1 MSIKSR
7 IFTAA
12 LCATAL
18 AGGFS
23 LTAWA
28 ASNWCEE
35 CHIQCAIEY
44 QTCLNNGQWT
54 EAQCRESYRTC
65 IIYTCNNCIIP

>member
-7 IFTAA
+7 ILTLA

-23 LTAWA
+23 LSAFA

-35 CHIQCAIEY
+35 CHIQCGMEY
-44 QTCLNNGQWT
+44 RACMNSGQWT
-54 EAQCRESYRTC
+54 EWQCRQSQQSC

>member
-7 IFTAA
+7 VLAAA
-12 LCATAL
+12 LCALAL
-18 AGGFS
+18 VGGFS
-23 LTAWA
+23 LTALA

-44 QTCLNNGQWT
+44 QNCVNSGQWT
-54 EAQCRESYRTC
+54 ESQCREGRQTC
-65 IIYTCNNCIIP
+65 IRYTCNNCIIP